1 MALDVFIISP
11 IFSIGKS
18 DGRGVG
24 GALKSLRYPISSA
37 EFAVDLLL
45 GSKIKLVRISVDY
58 LEPPIQN
65 SVVEVSEDEQ
75 RKAEL
80 T

>member
-1 MALDVFIISP
+1 MALDVLIISP

-45 GSKIKLVRISVDY
+45 GSKNQTRSDQCRLFRAADPEFRCRGKRGRATES
-58 LEPPIQN
+58 
-65 SVVEVSEDEQ
+65 
-75 RKAEL
+75 
-80 T
+80 